1 MADKK
6 EYSVIKL
13 SAADDSPAFPQ
24 MKLNRKGWLAFGA
37 KNLFPQELINFNSKS
52 PVNSSI
58 IASKVTYICGK
69 GVRDTNEDA
78 KNYVGRPSVGESWDD
93 FIEPVATDYC
103 MFGGFYWQVILNK
116 DSSTVSIF
124 HQDYSTVRIGE
135 IDESGTPLSFQLNN
149 DWSKVNGKN
158 PPVDIPVWTT
168 LDDAEAETPY
178 LFYYWDYA
186 PGLHRY
192 SVPDYFPAI
201 EYVKADGTLGQF
213 YNNSIENG
221 FTPSVVIS
229 MPSNPSDTDK
239 AAFQKQMEDA
249 FAGAKG
255 ASSIVVLWG
264 ENDVVKPE
272 ITPYNATANA
282 DVYNNVEGI
291 IFQKIISA
299 HRLSSPTLAGVSGS
313 GNLSG
318 NAAEIIDAFILFNY
332 TVIEKKRRKILDKVN
347 IFTTINGTKPIK
359 IDELDV
365 LPRIAET
372 QNPEAGTAPID
383 PTTGEQGKSLAAE
396 IGVGNTQALA
406 AIVANPALPEDQKR
420 GLLQTLF
427 GLSDEAVDSLFQ
439 KQRATLRRQN
449 KETKFMNTLK
459 SILSWK

>member
-6 EYSVIKL
+6 EYTVINL

-69 GVRDTNEDA
+69 GVRDTNVDA
-78 KNYVGRPSVGESWDD
+78 GKYMGRPSVGESWDD

-103 MFGGFYWQVILNK
+103 TFGGFYWQVVLNK
-116 DSSTVSIF
+116 DSETVSIF
-124 HQDYSTVRIGE
+124 HQDYSTVRIGT
-135 IDESGTPLSFQLNN
+135 IDDEGTPQSFQLNN
-149 DWSKVNGKN
+149 DWSKVNAKN
-158 PPVDIPVWTT
+158 KPIDIPVWCGM
-168 LDDAEAETPY
+168 AEAKPETPY

-229 MPSNPSDTDK
+229 MPSNPDEPTK

-249 FAGAKG
+249 FSGAKG

-332 TVIEKKRRKILDKVN
+332 TVIEKKRRKILDKIN
-347 IFTTINGTKPIK
+347 IFTTINGLPAVK
-359 IDELDV
+359 IAELDV
-365 LPRIAET
+365 LPRIAST
-372 QNPEAGTAPID
+372 QNPDDISAPIN
-383 PTTGEQGKSLAAE
+383 TETGESSGSLAAE
-396 IGVGNTQALA
+396 IGVGGTQALT
-406 AIVANPALPEDQKR
+406 AIIENPNLPEEQKR
-420 GLLQTLF
+420 GLLKTLF
-427 GLSDEAVDSLFQ
+427 GLDDAVIDSLFA
-439 KQRATLRRQN
+439 KQVATLKRSS
-449 KETKFMNTLK
+449 KKSKFINQLK
-459 SILSWK
+459 SILEWK

>member
-6 EYSVIKL
+6 NYTLINL
-13 SAADDSPAFPQ
+13 SAADDSPAFPLV
-24 MKLNRKGWLAFGA
+24 KLNRQGWVGFGI

-69 GVRDTNEDA
+69 GVRDTAADA
-78 KNYVGRPSVGESWDD
+78 ARFVGRPNTGESWDD
-93 FIEPVATDYC
+93 FIEPVAVDYC
-103 MFGGFYWQVILNK
+103 TFGGFYWQVIVNRG
-116 DSSTVSIF
+116 STTVSLF
-124 HQDYSTVRIGE
+124 HQDYSTVRIGT
-135 IDESGTPLSFQLNN
+135 IDERGNPLTFKICN
-149 DWSKVNGKN
+149 DWSKLTSKNKPIDIDAWPGMAKAKKGK
-158 PPVDIPVWTT
+158 
-168 LDDAEAETPY
+168 PY
-178 LFYYWDYA
+178 LFHYWDYA
-186 PGLHRY
+186 AGLHRY

-229 MPSNPSDTDK
+229 MPNNPDDPTK

-249 FAGAKG
+249 FSGAKG

-264 ENDVVKPE
+264 ENDMVKPQ

-318 NAAEIIDAFILFNY
+318 NAAEIIDAYILFNY
-332 TVIEKKRRKILDKVN
+332 TVIHKKRRKILDKIK
-347 IFTTINGTKPIK
+347 IFTTINGLADLC

-372 QNPEAGTAPID
+372 QNPAP
-383 PTTGEQGKSLAAE
+383 AE
-396 IGVGNTQALA
+396 ETDQA
-406 AIVANPALPEDQKR
+406 
-420 GLLQTLF
+420 
-427 GLSDEAVDSLFQ
+427 
-439 KQRATLRRQN
+439 ATLKRAS

-459 SILSWK
+459 NLLGWK

>member
-6 EYSVIKL
+6 NYTVINL

-24 MKLNRKGWLAFGA
+24 IKLNRKGWLAFGI

-69 GVRDTNEDA
+69 GVRDSNPDGTRF
-78 KNYVGRPSVGESWDD
+78 VGRPNTGETWDD

-103 MFGGFYWQVILNK
+103 TFGGFYWQVILNK
-116 DSSTVSIF
+116 DSKTVSLF
-124 HQDYSTVRIGE
+124 HQDYSTVRIGQ
-135 IDESGTPLSFQLNN
+135 IDEYGKPTSFQICN
-149 DWSKVNGKN
+149 DWSKLTNKN
-158 PPVDIPVWTT
+158 VPVDIPVWTSIA
-168 LDDAEAETPY
+168 DAEPEKPY
-178 LFYYWDYA
+178 MFHYWDYA
-186 PGLHRY
+186 AGLHRY

-229 MPSNPSDTDK
+229 MPSNPDQPTKD
-239 AAFQKQMEDA
+239 AFQKQMEDA
-249 FAGAKG
+249 FSGAKG

-318 NAAEIIDAFILFNY
+318 NAAEIIDAYILFNY
-332 TVIEKKRRKILDKVN
+332 TVIEKKRRKILDKCN
-347 IFTTINGTKPIK
+347 IFQTINGRAHLIV
-359 IDELDV
+359 DELDV
-365 LPRIAET
+365 LPKIAET
-372 QNPEAGTAPID
+372 QAPAPVE
-383 PTTGEQGKSLAAE
+383 PTE
-396 IGVGNTQALA
+396 
-406 AIVANPALPEDQKR
+406 
-420 GLLQTLF
+420 
-427 GLSDEAVDSLFQ
+427 
-439 KQRATLRRQN
+439 QRATLKRAS
-449 KETKFMNTLK
+449 KESKFMNTLK
-459 SILSWK
+459 QILEWK